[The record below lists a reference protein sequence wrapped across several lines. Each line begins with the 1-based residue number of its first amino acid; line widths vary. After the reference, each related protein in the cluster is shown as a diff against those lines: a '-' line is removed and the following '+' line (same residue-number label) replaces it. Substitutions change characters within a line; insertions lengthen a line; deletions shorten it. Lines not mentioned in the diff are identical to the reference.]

1 MSDGQKPEN
10 RTVDLVGVDQVS
22 ALCEEYAAACQASG
36 ITEPAPAI
44 DPYLTRINPAHRET
58 LRVELEKARLAHRSH
73 ASLPATPLGGTVEHR
88 PGDSQAESAETGARG
103 TIKAAGSTDTAWP
116 AAAEGD
122 AASQAVVSKTI
133 NTSEEAGPG
142 ASAVMDAEFSLSDDV
157 EVHDQVQVPG
167 YAIVGELGRG
177 AMGVVYK
184 ARQVA
189 LNRWVA
195 LKMVLAGAHASKAL
209 LDRFRAEAKAVAVLQ
224 HPNIVQI
231 YEVGELDG
239 LPYFSLEF
247 VDGGVLSEKVH
258 RQPQP
263 PKEAA
268 HLVETLA
275 RAMYYAH
282 QNGVIH
288 RDLKP
293 SNVLLT
299 SRGIPKISDFGLAK
313 QLEGDGSQTKSGT
326 ILGTPNYMA
335 PEQARGEIHNVGAP
349 ADIYSLGAILYELL
363 TGRPPFEA
371 ATIMETVMC
380 VTRDEPVTPSRI
392 QEKTPRDVE
401 TICLKCLEKD
411 IGKRYTTAEALAEDL
426 RRYLVGDPI
435 LARPISAPERLW
447 RWCRR
452 NPRVAGLSATVFLL
466 LVLVTIGSVLSTF
479 WIRQESAA
487 KDVALDL
494 ADRNAVDA
502 RRQAEKAMR
511 AEKKATENATKARRA
526 EKKATENATKA
537 RRAEKKA
544 NENAA
549 IARQAEK
556 KATESA
562 TIARQAEKKATESA
576 AIASDQRKLAIDSLY
591 VLITK
596 VEDKLRDIEGMSD
609 LRQDILKTAMAG
621 LGNVAKSVETAKI
634 VDRSMGVALQRMGD
648 TYERLGKTEE
658 TEKLYLASLK
668 IFDRLEAEG
677 SVSDWIPWN
686 KAVSFDKLGGIRF
699 ESHGN
704 AAAGLDYY
712 QKSLALRRAL
722 EAKPGPAVPPIPA
735 ALRKIAVIVS
745 YHRLASLTRH
755 IGDPARS
762 REYSRRGLKE
772 CQALLDVS
780 PNHPAAVYYRAAFY
794 HVLGMVLAH
803 LNAAE
808 EARKTLAQC
817 LEMRQKAVEKNKVN
831 AQAKRELGAAHDAL
845 GDLELER
852 QGAKA
857 ALEHYGKSVALYEQ
871 LHKKEA
877 TNAEDRW
884 YLAHGYYR
892 RGVAKDLLGDRP
904 GAEKDFTQAMKL
916 REGLTKTDPKSL
928 QFQAELM
935 LARARLGRHAEA
947 SKASGELRKRAPKNP
962 AVLLSAAGGYAL
974 AIQGAAAG
982 KAPPPAELGAL
993 QRRYA
998 DLAFQTLEQALAL
1011 GFQDRVRLEV
1021 DPDLAALRAYPEYK
1035 KLLKQLPRR

>member
-1 MSDGQKPEN
+1 MSNAPKPQD
-10 RTVDLVGVDQVS
+10 RTVDLAVIDQINS
-22 ALCEEYAAACQASG
+22 LCAEYEAACLASG
-36 ITEPAPAI
+36 DAEPTPAI
-44 DPYLTRINPAHRET
+44 DSYLSRIDPAHRET
-58 LRVELEKARLAHRSH
+58 LRLELEKARQARWNR
-73 ASLPATPLGGTVEHR
+73 ATLPAGPAGATIGWA
-88 PGDSQAESAETGARG
+88 PGAAEG
-103 TIKAAGSTDTAWP
+103 TIKDANSSDTAYLTD
-116 AAAEGD
+116 EGN
-122 AASQAVVSKTI
+122 AGAGQGAVCNTVD
-133 NTSEEAGPG
+133 TSEGVRMGSG
-142 ASAVMDAEFSLSDDV
+142 ADSPSGVMDTEFTLSEDV
-157 EVHDQVQVPG
+157 EQREQTGVPG
-167 YAIVGELGRG
+167 YEIVGELGRG

-231 YEVGELDG
+231 YEVGERDG

-299 SRGIPKISDFGLAK
+299 AGGIPKISDFGLAK

-380 VTRDEPVTPSRI
+380 VTRDEPVPPSRL
-392 QEKTPRDVE
+392 QAKTPRDVE
-401 TICLKCLEKD
+401 TISLKCLEKD
-411 IGKRYTTAEALAEDL
+411 AGKRYATAEALAEDL

-452 NPRVAGLSATVFLL
+452 NPRVAALSATVFLL
-466 LVLVTIGSVLSTF
+466 LVLVTIGSVMSTF

-487 KDVALDL
+487 KDVALEL
-494 ADRNAVDA
+494 ADKNAADA

-511 AEKKATENATKARRA
+511 AETKAVENAALARRA
-526 EKKATENATKA
+526 EKKATENAA
-537 RRAEKKA
+537 LA
-544 NENAA
+544 
-549 IARQAEK
+549 
-556 KATESA
+556 
-562 TIARQAEKKATESA
+562 
-576 AIASDQRKLAIDSLY
+576 DGQRKLAIDTLY
-591 VLITK
+591 TIVTR
-596 VEDKLRDIEGMSD
+596 VEDQLRDKEGMNV
-609 LRQDILKTAMAG
+609 LRKDVLKTAMHM
-621 LGNVAKSVETAKI
+621 LDKVAKNIESDKV
-634 VDRSMGVALQRMGD
+634 VDRSKGVALQRIGDCHYEMGQTD
-648 TYERLGKTEE
+648 ETVRLYK
-658 TEKLYLASLK
+658 ASLD
-668 IFDRLEAEG
+668 IFNRLEAEG
-677 SVSDWIPWN
+677 SVSDWLPWN
-686 KAVSFDKLGGIRF
+686 KAVSFDKLGGVNF
-699 ESHGN
+699 ESYGD

-712 QKSLALRRAL
+712 QKSLALRQAL
-722 EAKPGPAVPPIPA
+722 QAKPGPAVPPIPP
-735 ALRKIAVIVS
+735 ALRRIAVIVS

-755 IGDPARS
+755 IGDLARS

-772 CQALLDVS
+772 CQALLDAN

-794 HVLGMVLAH
+794 HVLGLALAH

-808 EARKTLAQC
+808 EARKTLGQC

-852 QGAKA
+852 QSGKT
-857 ALEHYGKSVALYEQ
+857 ALEHYDKSVALYEQ
-871 LHKKEA
+871 LHKKEP
-877 TNAEDRW
+877 TNAMDQW

-904 GAEKDFTQAMKL
+904 GAEKDFTEAMKL
-916 REGLTKTDPKSL
+916 REGLTKTDPKSV
-928 QFQAELM
+928 QVQTELM
-935 LARARLGRHAEA
+935 LARARLGQHAEA
-947 SKASGELRKRAPKNP
+947 SKASGELRKRAPRNP

-974 AIQGAAAG
+974 SIPGAATA
-982 KAPPPAELGAL
+982 KVPAEQVKKL
-993 QRRYA
+993 QRGYA

-1011 GFQDRVRLEV
+1011 GFRDRVRLEV
-1021 DPDLAALRAYPEYK
+1021 DPDLAALRTYPEYK
-1035 KLLKQLPRR
+1035 KLLERLPRR